1 MTARLLAALILAA
14 ALTPFASADGA
25 DDIED
30 LAGAIAQEA
39 AARAHALARAP
50 AAPAIAPPAGDPF
63 LADLQDFALEA
74 LALSRTIEERGGPG
88 DLRCIFRGMGRD
100 VADRI
105 EALETAPD
113 RAAQSRAYR
122 AIERLARQA
131 AEIVEDPEARGVDAA
146 HHTCPA
152 ETPGEGSAN

>member
-1 MTARLLAALILAA
+1 MVARLFTVVILIAALSPSARAA
-14 ALTPFASADGA
+14 DA
-25 DDIED
+25 DDMER

-39 AARAHALARAP
+39 AVRAHALARAP
-50 AAPAIAPPAGDPF
+50 AAPAFAPPAGDPF

-74 LALSRTIEERGGPG
+74 LALSRALEARGGPQ

-100 VADRI
+100 VDARI

-122 AIERLARQA
+122 AIEHLARQA
-131 AEIVEDPEARGVDAA
+131 VDIASDPEARGVDTSYQVCEAEPGDAA
-146 HHTCPA
+146 D
-152 ETPGEGSAN
+152 

>member
-1 MTARLLAALILAA
+1 MTVRLLAVLILAA
-14 ALTPFASADGA
+14 ALLPGA
-25 DDIED
+25 RAAGPDDIEA
-30 LAGAIAQEA
+30 LAAGIAQEA
-39 AARAHALARAP
+39 AVRAHALSRAP
-50 AAPAIAPPAGDPF
+50 AAPAFAPPAGDPF

-74 LALSRTIEERGGPG
+74 LALSRAIEERGGPQ

-131 AEIVEDPEARGVDAA
+131 ADIAEDPQASGVDTTY
-146 HHTCPA
+146 HTCPA
-152 ETPGEGSAN
+152 EPGGEAPAN